1 MISLTG
7 DESEDEIDSRDDTTI
22 SSMDSHEE
30 ELHRDQEDF
39 GGDFKESEE
48 FFDPGG
54 EQIYTKSAEL
64 EGVIEEEEEPPLS
77 PDNPEDQ
84 VGDQILSSYFPTSPM
99 IDLRPPTGG
108 WVWRSWSDI

>member
-7 DESEDEIDSRDDTTI
+7 DESDDEIDSRDDTTI

-39 GGDFKESEE
+39 RRDFKENED

-54 EQIYTKSAEL
+54 GSDFAKSAEL
-64 EGVIEEEEEPPLS
+64 EGVIEEEEPPLS

-84 VGDQILSSYFPTSPM
+84 VISAF
-99 IDLRPPTGG
+99 
-108 WVWRSWSDI
+108 V

>member
-39 GGDFKESEE
+39 GGEESEE

-84 VGDQILSSYFPTSPM
+84 VGDQILSSNFPTSPM
-99 IDLRPPTGG
+99 IDL
-108 WVWRSWSDI
+108 

>member
-7 DESEDEIDSRDDTTI
+7 DESDDDIDSRDDTTI

-39 GGDFKESEE
+39 RRDFNGE
-48 FFDPGG
+48 FFD
-54 EQIYTKSAEL
+54 TKSAEL
-64 EGVIEEEEEPPLS
+64 EGVIEEEERPLS

-84 VGDQILSSYFPTSPM
+84 VI
-99 IDLRPPTGG
+99 RP
-108 WVWRSWSDI
+108 

>member
-39 GGDFKESEE
+39 SGDFKESEE

-84 VGDQILSSYFPTSPM
+84 VGDQILSSYFLTNSM
-99 IDLRPPTGG
+99 IDL
-108 WVWRSWSDI
+108 

>member
-7 DESEDEIDSRDDTTI
+7 DESDDDIDSRDDTTI

-39 GGDFKESEE
+39 RRDFNEE
-48 FFDPGG
+48 IFDA
-54 EQIYTKSAEL
+54 KSAEL
-64 EGVIEEEEEPPLS
+64 EGVIEEEERPLS

-84 VGDQILSSYFPTSPM
+84 VI
-99 IDLRPPTGG
+99 RP
-108 WVWRSWSDI
+108 

>member
-7 DESEDEIDSRDDTTI
+7 DESDDDIDSRDDTTI

-39 GGDFKESEE
+39 RRDFNEE
-48 FFDPGG
+48 FFD
-54 EQIYTKSAEL
+54 TKSGEL
-64 EGVIEEEEEPPLS
+64 EGVIEEEERPLS

-84 VGDQILSSYFPTSPM
+84 VI
-99 IDLRPPTGG
+99 RP
-108 WVWRSWSDI
+108 

>member
-1 MISLTG
+1 MQVISLTG
-7 DESEDEIDSRDDTTI
+7 DESDDEIDSRDDTTI

-39 GGDFKESEE
+39 RRDFRENGE
-48 FFDPGG
+48 FFDQGG
-54 EQIYTKSAEL
+54 ERIYTKNAEL
-64 EGVIEEEEEPPLS
+64 EGVREEEEERPLS

-84 VGDQILSSYFPTSPM
+84 VIGFSFLTSPM
-99 IDLRPPTGG
+99 IDQMPTGG